1 MVYKTVKEVKKQK
14 KNREVEILKDFL
26 GEGDYYKEK
35 KNLRNK

>member
-1 MVYKTVKEVKKQK
+1 MISETE

-26 GEGDYYKEK
+26 GEGSYYKEK